1 MPWATERSSGTFPNI
16 VVSVNSNMT
25 ELTVQA
31 MGKYELIRVIGRGSM
46 GIVYLA
52 RDPFSL
58 RDVAIKVV
66 DLDAALGGRP
76 ARRKRRLFYNEVKA
90 AGMLRHPNII
100 ATTDAGNEDNLCYIV
115 MEYVAGAQTLDVFCH
130 PDKLLPF
137 DRTVMIM
144 IKCATAFDYAHSK
157 GVIHRDI
164 KPKNIMLTQENEV
177 KICDFGVA
185 LLTGADDIDHTQVLG
200 TLGSPRYMAPEQ
212 ITGEAV
218 TNQSDIFAL
227 GVVLYELLCG
237 VNPFTAKNLADV
249 ARKVTREAHAPL
261 KDLREGIPQG
271 LIHIVERTLKKHPAG
286 RYRVAME
293 LAADLNLIYQ
303 ELKLSEQD
311 LSAKDKLEQLKEL
324 SFFRD
329 FEDSDVMEVST
340 SGVWKYYE
348 VGEKIIVEG
357 AQDDTFY
364 ILVDG
369 RVSVRRANK
378 EVGILR
384 PGASFGEI
392 GFVLDK
398 QRTATIAAKEPV
410 TVLEVNANHVERAS
424 VSCQLKFQK
433 AFLRSMAERM
443 SGLMNRL
450 APRRRR

>member
-1 MPWATERSSGTFPNI
+1 
-16 VVSVNSNMT
+16 
-25 ELTVQA
+25 
-31 MGKYELIRVIGRGSM
+31 MGKYELIKVVGRGSM
-46 GIVYLA
+46 GTVYLA

-66 DLDAALGGRP
+66 DMDAAVDDRP
-76 ARRKRRLFYNEVKA
+76 ARRRRKLFYTEVKA

-100 ATTDAGNEDNLCYIV
+100 ATTDAGNEDNLFYIV
-115 MEYVAGAQTLDVFCH
+115 MEYVPGAQTLDVFCH
-130 PDKLLPF
+130 PDNLLPF
-137 DRTVMIM
+137 DRVVGTM
-144 IKCATAFDYAHSK
+144 IKCAVAFDYAHNK

-164 KPKNIMLTQENEV
+164 KPRNIMLTQENEV

-185 LLTGADDIDHTQVLG
+185 LLTRIDEFDHTQVVG

-212 ITGEAV
+212 ITGEGV
-218 TNQSDIFAL
+218 TNQSDIFSL
-227 GVVLYELLCG
+227 GVVLYELISG
-237 VNPFTAKNLADV
+237 SNPFAAKSMADV
-249 ARKVTREAHAPL
+249 ARKVTHEAHAPL
-261 KDLREGIPQG
+261 KDLREGIPER

-293 LAADLNLIYQ
+293 LAADLNLIYE

-324 SFFRD
+324 SFFQD
-329 FEDSDVMEVST
+329 FEDSDIMEVST
-340 SGVWKYYE
+340 SGLWKYYE

-357 AQDDTFY
+357 VQDDTFY

-369 RVSVRRANK
+369 RASVRHASQ
-378 EVGILR
+378 EVGVLG

-392 GFVLDK
+392 GFVLGK
-398 QRTATIAAKEPV
+398 ERTATIVAKDPV

-443 SGLMNRL
+443 SALMNRV
-450 APRRRR
+450 APKRRR

>member
-1 MPWATERSSGTFPNI
+1 
-16 VVSVNSNMT
+16 
-25 ELTVQA
+25 
-31 MGKYELIRVIGRGSM
+31 MGKYELIKVIGRGSM
-46 GIVYLA
+46 GVVYLA

-66 DLDAALGGRP
+66 DLDAKVGGRP
-76 ARRKRRLFYNEVKA
+76 ARRRRKLFYNEVKA

-137 DRTVMIM
+137 DRTVMTM

-185 LLTGADDIDHTQVLG
+185 LLTGIDEIDQTQVLG

-212 ITGEAV
+212 ITGEGV
-218 TNQSDIFAL
+218 TNQSDIFSL

-237 VNPFTAKNLADV
+237 KNPFTAKTIGDV

-261 KDLREGIPQG
+261 KDLREGIPQE

-293 LAADLNLIYQ
+293 LAADLNLIYE

-340 SGVWKYYE
+340 SGLWKFYE

-357 AQDDTFY
+357 ARDDTFY

-369 RVSVRRANK
+369 RVALRRANQ
-378 EVGILR
+378 EVGVLG

-398 QRTATIAAKEPV
+398 ERTATIVAKEPV
-410 TVLEVNANHVERAS
+410 TVLEVKANHVECVS

-450 APRRRR
+450 APQRRRR

>member
-1 MPWATERSSGTFPNI
+1 
-16 VVSVNSNMT
+16 
-25 ELTVQA
+25 
-31 MGKYELIRVIGRGSM
+31 MGKYELIKVIGKGSM
-46 GIVYLA
+46 GTVYFA

-66 DLDAALGGRP
+66 DLDAAADGRP
-76 ARRKRRLFYNEVKA
+76 ARRRRKLFYNEVKA

-115 MEYVAGAQTLDVFCH
+115 MEYVPGAQTLDVFCH
-130 PDKLLPF
+130 PDNLLPF
-137 DRTVMIM
+137 DRVVSIM
-144 IKCATAFDYAHSK
+144 IKCAIGFDYAHGK

-185 LLTGADDIDHTQVLG
+185 LLTGIDDIDSTQVVG

-212 ITGEAV
+212 ITGEGV
-218 TNQSDIFAL
+218 TNQSDIFSL
-227 GVVLYELLCG
+227 GVVLYELLSG
-237 VNPFTAKNLADV
+237 TNPFTAKSMVDV
-249 ARKVTREAHAPL
+249 ARRVTREAHAPL

-293 LAADLNLIYQ
+293 LAADLNLIYE

-324 SFFRD
+324 SFFRE
-329 FEDSDVMEVST
+329 FEDSDVMEVSA
-340 SGVWKYYE
+340 SGLWKHYE

-357 AQDDTFY
+357 TRDDTFF
-364 ILVDG
+364 IIIDG
-369 RVSVRRANK
+369 RASVRRANK
-378 EVGILR
+378 EVSVLG

-398 QRTATIAAKEPV
+398 ERTATIVAKDPS

-433 AFLRSMAERM
+433 AFLRSMAGRM
-443 SGLMNRL
+443 AALMNQV
-450 APRRRR
+450 APERRRR